1 MRLYNWYV
9 PIVQQQQRHFGEE
22 TMKVLLYAML
32 VVYSKC
38 FWEKITIHKQ

>member
-1 MRLYNWYV
+1 
-9 PIVQQQQRHFGEE
+9 
-22 TMKVLLYAML
+22 MKVLLYAML